1 MRAPWLPAVS
11 ASWDASAAQPGS
23 SPGQAFRGHALDQ
36 GLVEGC
42 DDVLKD
48 DVVAG
53 AAVEHVDPATTDQ
66 HVIAC
71 ITSQDVVAGTADQD
85 VVAVAAVGGEQQVS
99 SQSRRFDDIV
109 AGERIDHDSVIGG
122 IEAGDVHLR
131 AQAHNGDPSVVTKD
145 QDDVVTIRCIDDN
158 GVGLTVAAT
167 ARSGE
172 VDIDL
177 RDISPGEI
185 TDGDRIGPAQ
195 CVEV

>member
-36 GLVEGC
+36 GLVERC

-99 SQSRRFDDIV
+99 RQSRRFDDIV

-145 QDDVVTIRCIDDN
+145 QDDTMSRQSTSTHWTAPPSTVRLMSAARLPVAENLSSPPFI
-158 GVGLTVAAT
+158 LTT
-167 ARSGE
+167 RFS
-172 VDIDL
+172 
-177 RDISPGEI
+177 
-185 TDGDRIGPAQ
+185 
-195 CVEV
+195 